1 MGLLCRLLLPLY
13 HSPLAAHKG
22 PANISPSRRACHLS
36 FDLPFGSVYTMRK
49 VPSDFPTFEGGVH
62 ATAMA
67 KFTLTGF
74 ADEISPVLDEQLR
87 VLNKLSIA
95 YLEPR
100 VVDGKN
106 IADYTPA
113 QAAEVKRRLHDK
125 GVRVSAVG
133 SPMGKISIE
142 EDFAPHLDKFKNLL
156 EVTRALDC
164 DSIRMFSFFIPE
176 GKDPWAY
183 EGAVFDRLSAFV
195 EAARGSGVRL
205 LHENEKAIFGDVPER
220 CLRIHQTFP
229 QILCTFDPSNY
240 VQCGVDTKQAFE
252 TLLPYIRY
260 MHMKD
265 SVYVQNGVYRD
276 HGFENVSDA
285 HRPVGLGDG
294 QVPYILSRLRDLGY
308 DGFLSIEPHLS
319 ASPAFGKDG
328 EEKFTTA
335 ANAFCKLLQEI
346 GE

>member
-164 DSIRMFSFFIPE
+164 DSIRMFSFFIPKGPCPRE
-176 GKDPWAY
+176 
-183 EGAVFDRLSAFV
+183 
-195 EAARGSGVRL
+195 
-205 LHENEKAIFGDVPER
+205 
-220 CLRIHQTFP
+220 
-229 QILCTFDPSNY
+229 
-240 VQCGVDTKQAFE
+240 
-252 TLLPYIRY
+252 
-260 MHMKD
+260 
-265 SVYVQNGVYRD
+265 
-276 HGFENVSDA
+276 
-285 HRPVGLGDG
+285 
-294 QVPYILSRLRDLGY
+294 
-308 DGFLSIEPHLS
+308 
-319 ASPAFGKDG
+319 
-328 EEKFTTA
+328 
-335 ANAFCKLLQEI
+335 
-346 GE
+346 